1 MLLLK
6 RSPGQSILIGE
17 DVRVDVQAIVGCRV
31 RIRVLA
37 PPTILI
43 HRADLKDRDD
53 LPGLTPDSRP
63 SALVVARRAGQK
75 ISFGGIT
82 IRVIDVTP
90 DDAGILVDAPDDRTV
105 CPKELREA
113 GPASLGRRGRG
124 PANGASGK
132 GSRWPADSRDDPRD
146 SDHPDEEGR
155 AIAPGRPRGGVTKP
169 CRAAIRLDRPK
180 RRTGRR
186 LGDLAA
192 RIGRAFSLLPP

>member
-1 MLLLK
+1 MDAMLLLK

-17 DVRVDVQAIVGCRV
+17 DVRVDVQAIVGCRA

-53 LPGLTPDSRP
+53 LPGLAPDSRP
-63 SALVVARRAGQK
+63 SALVVARRAGQR
-75 ISFGGIT
+75 IAFGGIT

-113 GPASLGRRGRG
+113 DPVSLGCRGRG
-124 PANGASGK
+124 SANGASGK

-146 SDHPDEEGR
+146 LIIPMRRVGPSLRGDAEE
-155 AIAPGRPRGGVTKP
+155 A
-169 CRAAIRLDRPK
+169 
-180 RRTGRR
+180 
-186 LGDLAA
+186 
-192 RIGRAFSLLPP
+192 